1 MKNDL
6 INGFCWREE
15 KPGDSVLKD
24 EEKYKAAVDWAFQAR
39 CQNPAAF
46 DKLTEWLLDDEEW
59 TDEKLEENEQILM
72 QGILGRFR
80 AQNDSLRQYLKELE
94 PSGLVNTATF
104 GRLDNFDAELS
115 GNTQIGKF
123 RDAVAHMFSDF
134 SSMKDKNIRKQIAGG
149 ITGPAGTC
157 GVDFFGYINLLKDCD
172 MDVQFTLFMP
182 DVAKSQQKGFKVDH
196 FEYKKMP
203 AMRFIGKE
211 SIGDLSDS
219 DMQIAAD
226 TMRALDSMT
235 EYKSGFDYDV
245 LFIHHF
251 GITVDLEHC
260 HPFWGRFMKA
270 DTPVPEGFLS
280 FDFVPKITD
289 EYEAGLPYISQ
300 FAYAVFSGD
309 KKELS
314 KKEGYDVNAMYDVTR
329 NIILG
334 QGVLIPYPEKYWTA
348 EVFLDGYANGSSAFM
363 FSVEL

>member
-1 MKNDL
+1 MRNNL

-15 KPGDSVLKD
+15 DHGDSVLTD
-24 EEKYKAAVDWAFQAR
+24 TEKYKATVDWAYQAR
-39 CQNPAAF
+39 CQNPSAF
-46 DKLTEWLLDDEEW
+46 DKLTEWLLDAGEW

-72 QGILGRFR
+72 QGILARFKS
-80 AQNDSLRQYLKELE
+80 QNDGLRKYLKELE
-94 PSGLVNTATF
+94 PSGLVNTAVF

-115 GNTQIGKF
+115 GNTQIGKL

-134 SSMKDKNIRKQIAGG
+134 SSMKDENIRKQIAGG
-149 ITGPAGTC
+149 ITGPAGVY

-172 MDVQFTLFMP
+172 ADLQYTLFMP
-182 DVAKSQQKGFKVDH
+182 DVVKSQLNGFKVES

-203 AMRFIGKE
+203 AMRFIGRE

-226 TMRALDSMT
+226 TMCVLDSMV
-235 EYKSGFDYDV
+235 EYKSGFDYDL

-251 GITVDLEHC
+251 GLNVDVEHC
-260 HPFWGRFMKA
+260 HPFWGRLMKV
-270 DTPVPEGFLS
+270 DTPVPEGFVS
-280 FDFVPKITD
+280 FDFIPKITD
-289 EYEAGLPYISQ
+289 ELTAGLPYISQ

-309 KKELS
+309 KKDLH
-314 KKEGYDVNAMYDVTR
+314 KKEGYDTNAMYDVTR
-329 NIILG
+329 NIILA
-334 QGVLIPYPEKYWTA
+334 QGVRIPYPEKYWTA